1 MTDHHATRSLNGHIA
16 GSLLFLALA
25 FAGWGAFL
33 YHLRDTSDLRN
44 ALTAQVARLEAD
56 LGQVTGERDQW
67 RAAGERQ
74 REIER
79 ELVELRTQLRTAEAE
94 AAALRQTEQ
103 QRTAELEA
111 ARQEVASLTEQ
122 LDQAN
127 ARVSQTGT
135 LNRPKRTTRRRGA
148 R

>member
-44 ALTAQVARLEAD
+44 ELTAQVSRLEAD

-79 ELVELRTQLRTAEAE
+79 ELVDLRTQLQAAQAE
-94 AAALRQTEQ
+94 AAALRQGEQ
-103 QRTAELEA
+103 QRAAELA
-111 ARQEVASLTEQ
+111 TARQEVASLTEQ

-127 ARVSQTGT
+127 ARVTQTGG
-135 LNRPKRTTRRRGA
+135 LARPKRTTRRRGS